1 MASLRPA
8 LPSTAASLE
17 TLMERYVDGDPSAFD
32 AIFNQLR
39 GPLTGALRRWLRTD
53 DRVDDALQTTLLKL
67 HSSRSRYQRGAPVLP
82 WVLTIARNV
91 ALDRL
96 RSRQSREWSLSEEEQ
111 ANLAAAPEEAPWSA
125 EDEREV
131 IAAVH
136 EAIEQLPA
144 SSQEV
149 IRLHKIEGRPM
160 SEVAQIL
167 GIKEGAARVR
177 AHRGYKVLAKLLLG
191 LKQRTTA

>member
-1 MASLRPA
+1 
-8 LPSTAASLE
+8 
-17 TLMERYVDGDPSAFD
+17 MERYVDGDPSAFD
-32 AIFNQLR
+32 AIFGQLR

-67 HSSRSRYQRGAPVLP
+67 HTSRSRYRRGAPVLP

-96 RSRQSREWSLSEEEQ
+96 RSRQSREWALSEDEQ
-111 ANLAAAPEEAPWSA
+111 ANIAATPEDAPWSA

-131 IAAVH
+131 VAAVR

-149 IRLHKIEGRPM
+149 IRLHKIEGRSM
-160 SEVAQIL
+160 SEVAEIL

-177 AHRGYKVLAKLLLG
+177 AHRGYKVLAKLLVG
-191 LKQRTTA
+191 LKHRSSASA